1 MARNNVF
8 IPSEGWNKAYW
19 FMIEFAIVFAV
30 GLVIG
35 WATSPLYEPLVTEQQ
50 LECHQ
55 ISHEVE
61 CDLAEEPT
69 VNQSSLN
76 WIFWGTAGGIVL
88 AWYIV
93 IRGFAIK
100 KPVLGN

>member
-30 GLVIG
+30 ALVIG
-35 WATSPLYEPLVTEQQ
+35 WATSPLYKPLVTEQQ

>member
-30 GLVIG
+30 ALVIG

-76 WIFWGTAGGIVL
+76 WIFWGTTGGIVL
-88 AWYIV
+88 AWYIL

>member
-8 IPSEGWNKAYW
+8 IPSEGWNNAYW

-30 GLVIG
+30 ALVIG

-55 ISHEVE
+55 ISH
-61 CDLAEEPT
+61 
-69 VNQSSLN
+69 
-76 WIFWGTAGGIVL
+76 
-88 AWYIV
+88 
-93 IRGFAIK
+93 
-100 KPVLGN
+100 

>member
-1 MARNNVF
+1 MTRNNVF

-30 GLVIG
+30 ALVIG

-61 CDLAEEPT
+61 CNLAEEPT

-88 AWYIV
+88 AWYLSLIH
-93 IRGFAIK
+93 I
-100 KPVLGN
+100 